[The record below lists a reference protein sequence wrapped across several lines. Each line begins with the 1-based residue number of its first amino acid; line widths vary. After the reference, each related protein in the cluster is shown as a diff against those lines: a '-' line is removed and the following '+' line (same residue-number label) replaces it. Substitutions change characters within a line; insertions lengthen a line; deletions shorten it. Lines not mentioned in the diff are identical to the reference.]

1 VTSDMATTI
10 TLPPVSSSDRNRLL
24 AADSIRRRALERLYE
39 RRETVSNL
47 IVALE
52 GYQRSRE
59 TRLAQ
64 CIALNVTPTSLSS
77 FSRSRI

>member
-1 VTSDMATTI
+1 MATTI
-10 TLPPVSSSDRNRLL
+10 TLPPVSSTERNRLL

-39 RRETVSNL
+39 RRETVRNL

-64 CIALNVTPTSLSS
+64 CVALSATPTSPSS
-77 FSRSRI
+77 FSRSQI